1 MMKKSWLVMMLA
13 MGLVMLMGITSA
25 WAGDYWHKIGEL
37 TKGGKLPV
45 NRQVSACRLECV
57 EGVATINTLVVFDGD
72 KKRGIPITTKLNK
85 GETKDV
91 SLGNKVNVTELGMSL
106 ETNGRLAVYI
116 K

>member
-1 MMKKSWLVMMLA
+1 MKKSWLMMVLA
-13 MGLVMLMGITSA
+13 VALVMLTGTTGA

-45 NRQVSACRLECV
+45 NRQISACRLECV

-72 KKRGIPITTKLNK
+72 NKRGIPLVTKLNK
-85 GETKDV
+85 GETRDV

-106 ETNGRLAVYI
+106 ETTGRLAVYI